1 MRFNRQQRKTED
13 AQIDLTPMLDIVFIL
28 LIFFIVTSTSV
39 YESSLDINRP
49 FAKNAAQEKRI
60 AVSVMITEQNH
71 IYINNQ
77 RIDEK
82 RVRVMI
88 KKIKNRNSATSL
100 LIQADEKAL
109 NGTIIKVIDAAK
121 EVGIEQ
127 VALAAK
133 SQ

>member
-88 KKIKNRNSATSL
+88 KKIKNENSATSL
-100 LIQADEKAL
+100 LIQADEKAF

-127 VALAAK
+127 IALAAK